1 MQELKSSREEADK
14 EGNLLNADGAALQ
27 NQFTVSIGRTNLP
40 VVENLQSAMEHLGTT
55 NANYKALLENNAES
69 IRKLGIE
76 FEELDKEITENISII
91 HKKEELWD
99 LY

>member
-1 MQELKSSREEADK
+1 MQEFKSSREEADK

-27 NQFTVSIGRTNLP
+27 NQFTVSMGRTNLP
-40 VVENLQSAMEHLGTT
+40 VVENLQSVMEHLGTT

-69 IRKLGIE
+69 IRKLGLE

-91 HKKEELWD
+91 HK
-99 LY
+99 

>member
-69 IRKLGIE
+69 IRKLGLE